1 MIYRLRIRAA
11 LTALLLLMC
20 SAIAIGQ
27 SWTLAVAID
36 HSLLP
41 QDVRRGE
48 TVTDQLTVRAL
59 QDLDEL
65 DLLFVP
71 LTGVE
76 VLSDS
81 NVRFTQLETGDRR
94 QVDLRVRLTADFGRV
109 SVTGRTRQSKRD
121 ISDATVITFG
131 RLPD

>member
-81 NVRFTQLETGDRR
+81 NARFTQLETGDRR